1 MNLFDFWGLM
11 FGGTTKD
18 SYDKK
23 NGEQK
28 LWPSVLLIVL
38 AMSGIFILHLLLS
51 VLWK

>member
-18 SYDKK
+18 SYDNK

-38 AMSGIFILHLLLS
+38 AVSGIFILHLLLS